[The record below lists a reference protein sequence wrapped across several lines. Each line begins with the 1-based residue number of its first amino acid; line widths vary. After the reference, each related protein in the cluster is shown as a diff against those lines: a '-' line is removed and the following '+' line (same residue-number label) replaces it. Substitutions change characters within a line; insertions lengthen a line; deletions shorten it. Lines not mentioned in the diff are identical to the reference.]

1 VVEYHFS
8 KTVFPFLSISISF
21 MITILREWF
30 SFNRPLVFFVY
41 GQVFFVLGLA
51 IALQSRRYSRLNLAH
66 SLPWLAGFGFLHG
79 FNEWGDVF
87 IPIQSQFL
95 GSPIIAFLNSIQHF
109 ILAASFALLF
119 QFGIELLRP
128 LAEKWRWLRLLP
140 AALFL
145 VWLAGPFWVG
155 LVLIQDVNQWHILVN
170 VLARYMLCL
179 PGGLVAAYGLLRQT
193 RVQIAPL
200 GLPRIGRTLKIA
212 AGALA
217 AYGILGGLIVPNF
230 TIFPA
235 NVINSESFT
244 ALFIAPPPLFR
255 SLAGLVLVVAVIS
268 ALEVFDIETD
278 RMIRQ
283 MEESQVI
290 AIERERIARDLHDGA
305 LQQVYAAGLLAQSL
319 GRQTRGPLKEGVNRL
334 VLTINQSIDQ
344 LRAFLPQLRPEPKS
358 AELIAALEPV
368 IEEARRATTIDT
380 YWETPTPPV
389 LLPEQIGHLVAFTR
403 EAISNAIRHAET
415 PSIEVR
421 LVSADG
427 HLRLSVRDFGRGL
440 PASPDAGYG
449 LRNMRDRA
457 RLLGAELKF
466 ESIRGKGTTVV
477 VDLPMEE
484 YEGSDPSADRG

>member
-1 VVEYHFS
+1 M
-8 KTVFPFLSISISF
+8 L
-21 MITILREWF
+21 TILRDWF
-30 SFNRPLVFFVY
+30 SVNRPLIFFVY

-51 IALQSRRYSRLNLAH
+51 IALQSRRYSRLNLAR
-66 SLPWLAGFGFLHG
+66 SLPWLAGFGFIHG
-79 FNEWGDVF
+79 LNEWGDLF
-87 IPIQSQFL
+87 IPIQRQFL
-95 GSPIIAFLNSIQHF
+95 GEPIISVLTSLQHF
-109 ILAASFALLF
+109 MLAASFALLF

-128 LAEKWRWLRLLP
+128 LPDKWRWLRLLP
-140 AALFL
+140 MGLFL

-155 LVLIQDVNQWHILVN
+155 LMLIQDIDQWHVLVN
-170 VLARYMLCL
+170 VIARYMLCL
-179 PGGLVAAYGLLRQT
+179 PGGLVAAFGLLRQT

-200 GLPRIGRTLKIA
+200 GLPRIGRTLKVA

-217 AYGILGGLIVPNF
+217 SYGVLGGLIVPAASF
-230 TIFPA
+230 FPA
-235 NVINSESFT
+235 NVVNVETFT
-244 ALFIAPPPLFR
+244 SLFIFPPQILR
-255 SLAGLVLVVAVIS
+255 SLAGLILVVAVIR

-319 GRQTRGPLKEGVNRL
+319 SRQAKSPLKEEMGRL
-334 VLTINQSIDQ
+334 VLTITQSIDQ

-368 IEEARRATTIDT
+368 IEDARRATSIDT
-380 YWETPTPPV
+380 HWDTPVPPV
-389 LLPEQIGHLVAFTR
+389 LPPEQISHLVAFTR
-403 EAISNAIRHAET
+403 EALSNAIRHAET

-421 LVSADG
+421 LACIDS
-427 HLRLSVRDFGRGL
+427 HLRLTVRDFGRGL

-466 ESIRGKGTTVV
+466 DSNRGKGTIVTL
-477 VDLPMEE
+477 DLPMEE
-484 YEGSDPSADRG
+484 EDGSYPPVDRG